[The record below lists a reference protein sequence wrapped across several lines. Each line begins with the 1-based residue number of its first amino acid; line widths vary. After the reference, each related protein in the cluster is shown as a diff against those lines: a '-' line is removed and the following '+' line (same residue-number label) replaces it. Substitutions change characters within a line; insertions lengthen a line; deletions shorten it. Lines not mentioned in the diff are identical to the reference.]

1 MSGRERADAV
11 GTYGHVFLCGRKVR
25 RRHAKPLSMPAAGV
39 PTDMLMSET
48 DGASDVPREGNVSTC
63 VSTPGC
69 MPTAVASFGD
79 PSR

>member
-1 MSGRERADAV
+1 
-11 GTYGHVFLCGRKVR
+11 
-25 RRHAKPLSMPAAGV
+25 MPAAGV

-48 DGASDVPREGNVSTC
+48 DGASDVPGEGNVSTC